1 MPARRH
7 LTVGSLA
14 TRPGGAAVTATSQA
28 MLPAM
33 TALPPI
39 PASPAPK
46 QAWSEE
52 ELAKRLWF
60 HGFRRW
66 LDRNPDWSMGR
77 PFTGNRRI
85 TFHVTSRRP
94 PGAAPAREG
103 GRSFQIVIEPAD
115 GALEPTHRGRN
126 LAVRPQG
133 DDVDPRVADEL
144 GRVVMALD
152 HKGLGFEVDVDLKR
166 VELFISSACNLQC
179 YFCME
184 SERISQRSFMPW
196 ATIEARIRHYAAAG
210 VNLVQ
215 FMGGEATIHP
225 RFVDALRLC
234 RELGLR
240 TFVITNLTR
249 WSNRGFAEDVGPLLD
264 EVMVSLH
271 AYGEESGKFVTGQ
284 ESWWD
289 RFEAA
294 QRNFLETTQ
303 ASNIRASTV
312 ISKAN
317 LPDLERIADRLMQL
331 KPERWIMGN
340 AVPIDG
346 TRLDAVTE
354 GFRLAELEA
363 MRDRFVAL
371 NARVGASGCR
381 LVFFCFPHCT
391 LGPDLWDLT
400 HDDVLDNQDLSDDA
414 LKATKDVS
422 FWSQADYHER
432 PRQVTLGRTRTA
444 RCAGCARASRCG
456 GHFTDYFERYGDGEL
471 HPIVPG

>member
-1 MPARRH
+1 
-7 LTVGSLA
+7 
-14 TRPGGAAVTATSQA
+14 
-28 MLPAM
+28 M

-39 PASPAPK
+39 AGSTAPK

-66 LDRNPDWSMGR
+66 LERNPDWSMGR

-85 TFHVTSRRP
+85 TFHLTSRTP
-94 PGAAPAREG
+94 ADAAPDHA
-103 GRSFQIVIEPAD
+103 GRSFQLVIEPSD
-115 GALEPTHRGRN
+115 GALEPTHRGQN

-133 DDVDPRVADEL
+133 DDVEPRVADEL

-152 HKGLGFEVDVDLKR
+152 NKGLAFDVDVDTKR

-179 YFCME
+179 YFCIE

-196 ATIEARIRHYAAAG
+196 ATIEERIRHYAATG

-249 WSNRGFAEDVGPLLD
+249 WSNRQFAEDVGPLLD

-271 AYGEESGKFVTGQ
+271 AYGDASGKFVTGQ

-289 RFEAA
+289 RFEKGH
-294 QRNFLETTQ
+294 RNFLETTQ
-303 ASNIRASTV
+303 ASKIRAATV
-312 ISKAN
+312 MSKAN
-317 LPDLERIADRLMQL
+317 LPELERMADLLMQL
-331 KPERWIMGN
+331 RPERWIMGN

-346 TRLDAVTE
+346 TRLDGVTE
-354 GFRLAELEA
+354 GFRLTELEA
-363 MRDRFVAL
+363 MRPRFVAL
-371 NARVGASGCR
+371 NERVRAAGCR

-391 LGPDLWDLT
+391 LGPELWDFT
-400 HDDVLDNQDLSDDA
+400 HDDVLDNQDLSDGAPKDR
-414 LKATKDVS
+414 KDVN
-422 FWSQADYHER
+422 FWSQADYHEKPR
-432 PRQVTLGRTRTA
+432 PVTLGRTRTA
-444 RCAGCARASRCG
+444 TCDGCARASRCG
-456 GHFTDYFERYGDGEL
+456 GHFSDYFERYGDGEL
-471 HPIVPG
+471 HPVAAD